1 MSQKLLAVIGAGNMA
16 EALLR
21 GALSSGVLKPGDVLI
36 YDPSPQRRELMGS
49 LGIEAAADILLCA
62 RAARLLL
69 AVKPQIAPA
78 VLAEIAPAVAA
89 DLPVI
94 SIVAGLRT
102 AAIAQRLGGKGR
114 IVRVMPN
121 TPMLAGAGMSAVCSG
136 VGATQADLDWTGRLF
151 AAAGKVIAVE
161 EGMMDAVTA
170 VSGSGPAYF
179 FYLTEAMAEA
189 GVAEGLAPE
198 VAEELAV
205 QTLWGAAKLLAHT
218 GKSPQALRAQVTS
231 PNGTTQ
237 AAIESLDAAGTRA
250 TIVAAVRRAAQ
261 RSKELGK

>member
-1 MSQKLLAVIGAGNMA
+1 MSEKLLAVIGAGNMA

-21 GALSSGVLKPGDVLI
+21 GALSAGVLSPGDVLVS
-36 YDPSPQRRELMGS
+36 DPSPQRRELLGS
-49 LGIEAAADILLCA
+49 LGIEATTDNLLCA

-69 AVKPQIAPA
+69 AVKPQTAPA

-102 AAIAQRLGGKGR
+102 QVIAERLAGKGR

-121 TPMLAGAGMSAVCSG
+121 TPMLAGAGISAVCAG
-136 VGATQADLDWTGRLF
+136 VRATAADVDWTLRLF
-151 AAAGKVIAVE
+151 AAAGKAITVQE
-161 EGMMDAVTA
+161 SMMDAVTA

-179 FYLTEAMAEA
+179 FYLAEAMAEA
-189 GVAEGLAPE
+189 GVAEGLDPQ
-198 VAEELAV
+198 VAQELAV
-205 QTLWGAAKLLAHT
+205 QTLLGAGKLLVHT
-218 GKSPQALRAQVTS
+218 GRTPQALRAQVTS

-237 AAIESLDAAGTRA
+237 AAIEALDAAGARQA
-250 TIVAAVRRAAQ
+250 IVAAVRRAAQ
-261 RSKELGK
+261 RSRELGK